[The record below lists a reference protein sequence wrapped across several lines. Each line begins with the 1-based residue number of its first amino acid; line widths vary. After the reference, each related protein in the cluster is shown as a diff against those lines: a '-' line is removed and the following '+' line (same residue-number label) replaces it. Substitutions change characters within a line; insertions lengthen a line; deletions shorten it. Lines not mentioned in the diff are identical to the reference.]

1 MAESAMPMQC
11 VRVVTSATCGRGLV
25 FTSNFAR
32 GRCILEELPYVYT
45 LFDNKRGHYCDFCL
59 QKCSTLKK
67 CSSCNYVSYCNKS
80 CQRGDWAR
88 CHKQDCKTLKR
99 RHPMI
104 PPDLAESV
112 QLLSHIIQ
120 KQRRSPPCTQD
131 DEDCFPTTVDQ
142 LESHHEKLS
151 GQIRRDAFEIWL
163 SLLKDCEDGI
173 LPELSSWLKMFGAT
187 ICNSISVCDNDL
199 IDIAVGI
206 YLRASMLNHSCDPNC
221 AWVCDGRKLQIMT
234 VKDVKEG
241 DECTISY
248 VDAMKPAKV
257 RQADLKESYHFT
269 CKCVKCIEEINA
281 LGPDDGLGEELRG
294 LKKSLERI
302 KDAEKAQDI
311 LLLQLCAPY
320 LKPMDYSSNIPA
332 NHHLLYQV
340 RNAAF
345 LACIDSQAWQKAV
358 ETGQLNIEP
367 NR

>member
-1 MAESAMPMQC
+1 
-11 VRVVTSATCGRGLV
+11 
-25 FTSNFAR
+25 
-32 GRCILEELPYVYT
+32 
-45 LFDNKRGHYCDFCL
+45 
-59 QKCSTLKK
+59 
-67 CSSCNYVSYCNKS
+67 
-80 CQRGDWAR
+80 
-88 CHKQDCKTLKR
+88 
-99 RHPMI
+99 MI

-187 ICNSISVCDNDL
+187 ICNSISICDNDL

-367 NR
+367 NRYLYKGPYSASLGIYLLRMTRILLELGRLEDAKKYLTETKSVLEVTHGPKHSLMLEVQELFLFLEILRHKDRATERKIEMKQQET